1 MRRLCNFPVL
11 AIFVSLA
18 AICGAA
24 AQILEPGLDLDALRT
39 EAEANAGEA
48 EALAA
53 TARARAK
60 ALMDEADANA
70 RGAQTHGLNYTQ
82 AARAAAKPPSQD
94 VFDFDRMVVDAGAMA
109 TSDFGE
115 APRFIAFASLS
126 MPPAALK
133 QMIRDVNAAGGVVAL
148 RGFPQGSAKAF
159 TEALGKLALDQ
170 DTLRQVGIDPRLF
183 RAFNVTSVPT
193 YVVASSDF
201 DLCDGFDC
209 QTTVPPHD
217 RISGNVKP
225 AFALETIARGQGP
238 AARIASQYLGRL
250 ERTGP

>member
-1 MRRLCNFPVL
+1 MKKPLIFPVL
-11 AIFVSLA
+11 TILASLA

-24 AQILEPGLDLDALRT
+24 TQTLEPELDLAAIR
-39 EAEANAGEA
+39 ARAQSNAGEA

-53 TARARAK
+53 TARARAE
-60 ALMDEADANA
+60 DVSQEADANA
-70 RGAQTHGLNYTQ
+70 HAAQTHGQNYTQ
-82 AARAAAKPPSQD
+82 AAKAAAKPPSQNI
-94 VFDFDRMVVDAGAMA
+94 FDFDRMVVDAGVMA
-109 TSDFGE
+109 TSEFGE
-115 APRFIAFASLS
+115 GPRFIAFASLS

-170 DTLRQVGIDPRLF
+170 ETLGQVGIDPRLF
-183 RAFNVTSVPT
+183 RAFNVTAVPT

>member
-1 MRRLCNFPVL
+1 MKTPFIFPVL
-11 AIFVSLA
+11 TIFVSLA
-18 AICGAA
+18 AIAGAA
-24 AQILEPGLDLDALRT
+24 TQSIEPELDLAAIRAK
-39 EAEANAGEA
+39 AEINAGEA

-53 TARARAK
+53 MAQARAK
-60 ALMDEADANA
+60 ALMEEADANA
-70 RGAQTHGLNYTQ
+70 RGAQTHGQAYTQ

-94 VFDFDRMVVDAGAMA
+94 TFDFDRMVVDAGAMA
-109 TSDFGE
+109 TSDLGE

-159 TEALGKLALDQ
+159 TEALGQLALDQ
-170 DTLRQVGIDPRLF
+170 DTLGQVGIDPRLF
-183 RAFNVTSVPT
+183 RAFNVTAVPT

-250 ERTGP
+250 ERTGQ

>member
-1 MRRLCNFPVL
+1 MKTPSTFSVL
-11 AIFVSLA
+11 TIFVSLA

-24 AQILEPGLDLDALRT
+24 AQSIQPELDLAAIRARAQRD
-39 EAEANAGEA
+39 AGEA
-48 EALAA
+48 DALAA
-53 TARARAK
+53 TARARAQ
-60 ALMDEADANA
+60 AVMDQADAIALQAQAHGQDYA
-70 RGAQTHGLNYTQ
+70 RTAPTSIPQ
-82 AARAAAKPPSQD
+82 PSD
-94 VFDFDRMVVDAGAMA
+94 PTFDFDQMVAAAGTAVKGNL
-109 TSDFGE
+109 GE

-170 DTLRQVGIDPRLF
+170 DTLGQVGIDPRLF
-183 RAFNVTSVPT
+183 RAFNVTGVPT

-250 ERTGP
+250 ERTGQ

>member
-1 MRRLCNFPVL
+1 MRTPLIFSALTIFASL
-11 AIFVSLA
+11 ASIVGTAAQSIQPELDLA
-18 AICGAA
+18 AIRAR
-24 AQILEPGLDLDALRT
+24 AQTDAD
-39 EAEANAGEA
+39 EV

-53 TARARAK
+53 IARARAK
-60 ALMDEADANA
+60 AVSEEADANA
-70 RGAQTHGLNYTQ
+70 RSAQAHGQNDTQ
-82 AARAAAKPPSQD
+82 AARATAKPPSQET
-94 VFDFDRMVVDAGAMA
+94 FDFDRMVIDAGTMA
-109 TSDFGE
+109 TSEFGE

-159 TEALGKLALDQ
+159 TEALGNLALDQ
-170 DTLRQVGIDPRLF
+170 ETLGQVGIDPRLF
-183 RAFNVTSVPT
+183 RAFNVATVPT

-209 QTTVPPHD
+209 QTIVPPHD

-238 AARIASQYLGRL
+238 AARIASRYLGRL